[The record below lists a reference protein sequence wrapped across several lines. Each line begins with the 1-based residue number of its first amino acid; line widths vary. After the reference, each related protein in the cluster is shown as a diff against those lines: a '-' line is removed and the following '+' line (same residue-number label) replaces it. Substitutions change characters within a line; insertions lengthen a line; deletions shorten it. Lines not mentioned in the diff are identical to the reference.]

1 MLEGVKDSE
10 GLIDLEGF
18 DIKKVLKATG
28 KHGLGE
34 G

>member
-1 MLEGVKDSE
+1 VLEGVKDSE

-28 KHGLGE
+28 KH
-34 G
+34 